1 MGDSQGAAMIKYRN
15 LWMQVLLFI
24 ITLGIYG
31 IYWFYSTTKEMILHQ
46 NREDSAALWTILG
59 LIPLVNLFVHWK
71 HSELVNQVA
80 NGRYSRW
87 LLFVLWIFI
96 WPAVWL
102 IVQIELNKLATS
114 EAQYSQSAPN
124 LETNPG

>member
-1 MGDSQGAAMIKYRN
+1 
-15 LWMQVLLFI
+15 
-24 ITLGIYG
+24 
-31 IYWFYSTTKEMILHQ
+31 
-46 NREDSAALWTILG
+46 
-59 LIPLVNLFVHWK
+59 VNLFVHWK

-87 LLFVLWIFI
+87 LLFALWIFI

-114 EAQYSQSAPN
+114 ETQYSQSGPN